1 MIRVIFEGFILGLL
15 VSISAGP
22 AFFTI
27 IQTSIDRGFKSA
39 FYTALG
45 ILICDFFL
53 ICICFLGFS
62 TIYDS
67 PQNKLYIG
75 FVGGI
80 ILIIYGTY
88 TYMKKPDILKRR
100 SPKYKTPPIN
110 TKQFKY
116 VVKGF
121 FLNLLNPFI
130 LIFWLTAMGWVS
142 ARAEEGKLF
151 NYVVV
156 FFSGTLI
163 TIFGSDLL
171 KSFIGNK
178 IKKYLRP
185 RIQLWINKLVGISLI
200 VFGIVLIIRVYLLHP
215 LIIMHR

>member
-1 MIRVIFEGFILGLL
+1 MMIRVFFEGVILGLL
-15 VSISAGP
+15 VSVTFGP

-27 IQTSIDRGFKSA
+27 IQTGIDRGFKSA
-39 FYTALG
+39 FYTAFG
-45 ILICDFFL
+45 ILLCDFSL
-53 ICICFLGFS
+53 IVVCYLGFTS
-62 TIYDS
+62 IFS
-67 PQNKLYIG
+67 KPENNLYIG
-75 FVGGI
+75 FVGGV

-88 TYMKKPDILKRR
+88 TYLKKPDILKRR

-130 LIFWLTAMGWVS
+130 IIFWLTAMGWVS
-142 ARAEEGKLF
+142 ARAEEGKLLD
-151 NYVVV
+151 YVIV
-156 FFSGTLI
+156 FFSGTLL
-163 TIFGSDLL
+163 TSFSSDLL

-185 RIQLWINKLVGISLI
+185 RVQLWVNRIVGISLI
-200 VFGIVLIIRVYLLHP
+200 IFGIVLMIRV
-215 LIIMHR
+215 IREF